1 MANGSAKFME
11 DVRAGEKIVGTE
23 LRGDY
28 RRYIETEVLDHWRT
42 PRKPA
47 YRITLEDGR
56 ELIASADHRFLSAR
70 GRWKHVTGK
79 ETGRA
84 RRPHLTTNDKLLG
97 LGASVAGPV
106 ESTDYKLGYVCGMI
120 RGDGYVWPPFRE
132 RPGIKR
138 APEFR
143 LALIDDEGLDRTN
156 RYLRDASLTTRE
168 YVFQAASPTR
178 RGLKAIRFGGQAK
191 VEALRDLVEY
201 PVAISL
207 DWSKGF
213 LAGIFDAEG
222 SYSCGILRISNT
234 DPTITYYVRTS
245 LARLG
250 FDAILEGVPDG
261 PGKGKAATVRLRG
274 GTASAVRFFQCVDPA
289 ITRKRSILGRAVK
302 NSRGTK
308 VAKVEPVG
316 IWLPMYDMTTGTG
329 DFIANGVISHNC
341 YARPSH
347 QYWDFGAGTDFERK
361 IIAKVNAPA
370 VLREQFMKRSWK
382 GELVVFSG
390 NTDCYQPLEASYE
403 LTRGCLEVMRE
414 FQNPMGMI
422 TKGALVRRDIDILQ
436 DLARVA
442 RVHVNISLAWADEDM
457 ARKMEPGA
465 PSPAVRLKAMRA
477 LADAGIPV
485 GVALAPI
492 IPGMNDS
499 QVAEILTR
507 ARDAGATWAFRVM
520 LRLPSEVKPVFL
532 GRLQQDFPDRAKKV
546 ENAVREMRGGELYVS
561 EFGKRG
567 VGEGAR
573 WEAIAQLFDLT
584 CRKLGLN
591 AGRED
596 RMGDDKDD
604 RPTTFRRPGDQL
616 RLF

>member
-1 MANGSAKFME
+1 MLFGM
-11 DVRAGEKIVGTE
+11 
-23 LRGDY
+23 
-28 RRYIETEVLDHWRT
+28 
-42 PRKPA
+42 PP
-47 YRITLEDGR
+47 R
-56 ELIASADHRFLSAR
+56 ELANANPPNPWHTSHVEWIDAPPPQDLLVFEEHAKTVLSENNSPDLGFRWSLNPYRGCMHACSYCGLGDWQILRADGSVTRLDALCAGDGIYGTDSSTGVRRLRKTSVLAHWKTEKLAWRVTLADGSKLVASGDHRFL
-70 GRWKHVTGK
+70 
-79 ETGRA
+79 
-84 RRPHLTTNDKLLG
+84 
-97 LGASVAGPV
+97 
-106 ESTDYKLGYVCGMI
+106 
-120 RGDGYVWPPFRE
+120 
-132 RPGIKR
+132 
-138 APEFR
+138 
-143 LALIDDEGLDRTN
+143 
-156 RYLRDASLTTRE
+156 
-168 YVFQAASPTR
+168 TR
-178 RGLKAIRFGGQAK
+178 RGWKYVNGSSSGPEERPFLTSSDELVGLGTTPHGERHIVG
-191 VEALRDLVEY
+191 ALH
-201 PVAISL
+201 
-207 DWSKGF
+207 
-213 LAGIFDAEG
+213 
-222 SYSCGILRISNT
+222 RITSV
-234 DPTITYYVRTS
+234 DPTGE
-245 LARLG
+245 L
-250 FDAILEGVPDG
+250 
-261 PGKGKAATVRLRG
+261 
-274 GTASAVRFFQCVDPA
+274 
-289 ITRKRSILGRAVK
+289 
-302 NSRGTK
+302 
-308 VAKVEPVG
+308 
-316 IWLPMYDMTTGTG
+316 LPMFDITTGTG
-329 DFIANGVISHNC
+329 DFIANGVVSHNC
-341 YARPSH
+341 YARPTH

-414 FQNPMGMI
+414 FRNPIGMI

-442 RVHVNISLAWADEDM
+442 RVRVNISLAWADEDM

-485 GVALAPI
+485 GVGIAPI

-507 ARDAGATWAFRVM
+507 ARDAGATKAFRVM

-532 GRLQQDFPDRAKKV
+532 GRLQQEFPDRAKKV

-573 WEAIAQLFDLT
+573 WDAIERLFDLT
-584 CRKLGLN
+584 CKKLGLD

-596 RMGDDKDD
+596 RMGDDQDD
-604 RPTTFRRPGDQL
+604 RATTFRRPGDQL